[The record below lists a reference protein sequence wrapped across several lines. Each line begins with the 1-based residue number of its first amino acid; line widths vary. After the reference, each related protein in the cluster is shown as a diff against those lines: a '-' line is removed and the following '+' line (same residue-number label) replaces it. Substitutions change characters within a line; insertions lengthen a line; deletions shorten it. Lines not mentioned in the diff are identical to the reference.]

1 MSYQFPTDETVFEF
15 VKKRSEYEEGFLR
28 SVLHAMQFLGNDLQ
42 KSVKSL
48 SGGEAI
54 RLQLCQLFLE
64 EYNILL
70 LDEPNNFL
78 DIHAIEALERFI
90 VAYKGTVLFVSHD
103 QALINRTADLAYAIN
118 ARKLNLM

>member
-1 MSYQFPTDETVFEF
+1 MSYQFYGDETVLQFL
-15 VKKRSEYEEGFLR
+15 KNRSEYDEGFLR
-28 SVLHAMQFLGNDLQ
+28 SVLHSMQFVGTDIQ

-54 RLQLCQLFLE
+54 RLHLCQLFLG

-70 LDEPNNFL
+70 LDEPTNFL

-90 VAYKGTVLFVSHD
+90 SAHEGTILFVSHD
-103 QALINRTADLAYAIN
+103 KEFIKNVADVQFDFFEKKLIE
-118 ARKLNLM
+118 